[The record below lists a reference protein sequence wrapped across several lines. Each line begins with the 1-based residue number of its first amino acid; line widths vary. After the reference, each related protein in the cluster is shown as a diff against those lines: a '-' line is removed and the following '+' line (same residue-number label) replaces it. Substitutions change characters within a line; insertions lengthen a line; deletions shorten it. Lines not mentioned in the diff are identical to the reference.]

1 MNNPIIQVKNI
12 FKDFIVGEKPIR
24 IIKDMSLDIFSGE
37 FVMIYGPSGC
47 GKSTFLNVM
56 NGWEAPTEGT
66 VAVFGEDLYKK
77 SEDERAKMKHDRIS
91 LVHQASNWVKALNV
105 VENISIPYL
114 LAGRSKKEGFERAL
128 KLLKILHL
136 DKYWHYKPMDLSG
149 GQQQRISFLRALV
162 NNPQIIM
169 ADEPTGNLDT
179 SSSQVIMELFS
190 KINHELGR
198 TIVMVTHN
206 MELLKFASK
215 TVNIIDGKIVKVD
228 ENKSYEKVAKS
239 EKKDVLE
246 LAFGQL
252 AGQLEDKDE
261 EKEREMAKIK

>member
-1 MNNPIIQVKNI
+1 MSDTIIQAKDVI
-12 FKDFIVGEKPIR
+12 KDFIVGEQPIH
-24 IIKDMSLDIFSGE
+24 IIKGMSLDVFPGD
-37 FVMIYGPSGC
+37 FVMIVGPSGC
-47 GKSTFLNVM
+47 GKSTFLNIL
-56 NGWEAPTEGT
+56 NGWENPTEGSVT
-66 VAVFGEDLYKK
+66 VFGEDIYKK
-77 SEDERAKMKHDRIS
+77 SEDERAKMKHDKIS
-91 LVHQASNWVKALNV
+91 LVHQSSNWVKALNV
-105 VENISIPYL
+105 IENISIPYL
-114 LAGRSKKEGFERAL
+114 LAGRTKKDGFERAM
-128 KLLKILHL
+128 KLLEMLHL
-136 DKYWHYKPMDLSG
+136 DKYAHYKPMDLSG

-215 TVNIIDGKIVKVD
+215 TVNIVDGKIVKVD
-228 ENKSYEKVAKS
+228 ENNQYEKIKVG

-246 LAFGQL
+246 IAFNI
-252 AGQLEDKDE
+252 ADEKDE
-261 EKEREMAKIK
+261 EKERELSKIR